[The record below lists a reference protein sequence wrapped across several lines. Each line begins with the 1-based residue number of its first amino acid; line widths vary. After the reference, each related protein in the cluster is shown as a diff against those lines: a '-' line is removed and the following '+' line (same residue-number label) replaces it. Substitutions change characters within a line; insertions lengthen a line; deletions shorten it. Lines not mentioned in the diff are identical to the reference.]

1 MNKEILACVPGVKRG
16 RGRGDFG
23 QSRER
28 GGARRRGREPS
39 PSRAPKFLLPL
50 LLLTPVTQGKSLL
63 KDRTHGLTGELQIA
77 E

>member
-1 MNKEILACVPGVKRG
+1 MPGVKRG
-16 RGRGDFG
+16 RGRGG
-23 QSRER
+23 IRASER
-28 GGARRRGREPS
+28 ASRRGREPS

-50 LLLTPVTQGKSLL
+50 LLLTPVTQVKSLL

>member
-1 MNKEILACVPGVKRG
+1 MKEEGGIEA
-16 RGRGDFG
+16 
-23 QSRER
+23 RER
-28 GGARRRGREPS
+28 AKGERGACGEAGWKPS
-39 PSRAPKFLLPL
+39 PSRVPEFLLPL